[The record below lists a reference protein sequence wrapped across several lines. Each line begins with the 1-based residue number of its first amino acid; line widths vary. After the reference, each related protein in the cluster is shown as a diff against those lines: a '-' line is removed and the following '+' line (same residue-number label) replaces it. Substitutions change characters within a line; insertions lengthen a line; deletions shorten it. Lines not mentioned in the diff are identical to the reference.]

1 MDKNENVQVEKIYMD
16 INPDIPINEVE
27 SMCPNCEKN
36 GITRFLLTKIPF
48 FKEIILLAFE
58 CLNCGYRN
66 SEVQSAS
73 NLADYGIKYV
83 VNMTSRRDLDR
94 RVVKTEFAEI
104 KIPFCGLEIPPKT
117 QKGKLSTIEGFIS
130 KARDDM
136 TNALNEGLYNE
147 CEESVIQT
155 IKETIEKMNKVLD
168 ESAFPCEFILVDP
181 SGNSFVENP
190 YAPNNDVYC
199 KTSHFIRTKEMAEEM
214 GYSLQNQI
222 EEHKETNVISKK
234 TNNKSYDVDNCT
246 IIEDKKPIFEV
257 YKSTSQ
263 ISAHLMD
270 MTKSIE
276 DSEGSDAIRIPETCI
291 YCKGIGENRVCIIT
305 VPFFKELIIT
315 CFSCSK
321 CFYKSSEVR
330 GGGGI
335 SDRGTK
341 ITLKVETPEDLN
353 RDMFKSETASVSIP
367 EMNFDSSYGS
377 LGSMFTTVEGILEKI
392 YSGVTNIPFSMGDS
406 TDSKKFDEFCLKIKD
421 LTINFKPFT
430 LIIDDP
436 ASNSFIFAKNHDN
449 PENDKQLI
457 VEEYDRSYEQNEDLG
472 LNMMKTDNYEDPNK
486 NNLEIIKEEDE
497 KVDNQDNNLS

>member
-1 MDKNENVQVEKIYMD
+1 MEKNEDIPVEKIYMD

-27 SMCPNCEKN
+27 SFCPNCEKN

-48 FKEIILLAFE
+48 FKEIIVMAFE
-58 CLNCGYRN
+58 CSNCGYRN

-83 VNMTSRRDLDR
+83 INMTSRRDLDR
-94 RVVKTEFAEI
+94 RIVKTEFAEI

-130 KARDDM
+130 KAMEDM

-147 CEESVIQT
+147 CEDYVIQG
-155 IKETIEKMNKVLD
+155 IKDTIEKMGKILD
-168 ESAFPCEFILVDP
+168 ESAFPCEFILIDP

-199 KTSHFIRTKEMAEEM
+199 KTTHFVRTIEMAEEM

-222 EEHKETNVISKK
+222 EEHKESNIISKQS
-234 TNNKSYDVDNCT
+234 NNKSYNIDNCT
-246 IIEDKKPIFEV
+246 IIEEKKPIFEV
-257 YKSTSQ
+257 YKSTSH

-276 DSEGSDAIRIPETCI
+276 DSEGSDAIRIPEICI
-291 YCKGIGENRVCIIT
+291 YCKSMGENRVCIIT

-321 CFYKSSEVR
+321 CFYKCSDVR

-353 RDMFKSETASVSIP
+353 RDLFKSETANVAIP

-377 LGSMFTTVEGILEKI
+377 LGSMFTTVEGLLDKI

-406 TDSKKFDEFCLKIKD
+406 SETEKFDEFCLKIKD

-430 LIIDDP
+430 LIVDDP
-436 ASNSFIFAKNHDN
+436 GSNSFIFAKNHDN
-449 PENDKQLI
+449 PDNDKQL
-457 VEEYDRSYEQNEDLG
+457 VTEEYERSYEQNEELG
-472 LNMMKTDNYEDPNK
+472 LNMMNVENYEDPNK
-486 NNLEIIKEEDE
+486 DKNTIKEAKIEE
-497 KVDNQDNNLS
+497 EELS